1 MHCPQCGAEM
11 PEGAKFCG
19 VCGQRIEAEDA
30 TRVQGAPVPPTA
42 SQPGPTPSPAPVQP
56 IPGYAAPTPPYAA
69 PMVEASPLSRAW
81 ADFRASFTGA
91 ALAKLMLISILPVLN
106 LCNDGLYLRWGED
119 AVHGGHAP
127 VPREMLANGDFA
139 WGFKSVLVGFVW
151 PLIGLFLLVVPVL
164 GWVLF
169 VIWLALVPCIGI
181 AAALRAYNR
190 DDLAAGFDFAS
201 VWRGAKRR
209 FGQLWATVFLPSL
222 AKFGIMLLVC
232 LLFGGVLLGSA
243 ASILGRVAYG
253 SSSSLGS
260 VMGLL
265 GSSGAI
271 LLLVWIVSAVVGVI
285 VKLVSYRG
293 VGYWIARNVPEWPAG
308 GEVPV
313 PAKPVVQQVGYA
325 PQAPAAP
332 VAPSP
337 QPEAAPAAPVAPVSP
352 APEAPAAPEQPT
364 DDVPAAPASSDE
376 AASPDQGAQA

>member
-1 MHCPQCGAEM
+1 
-11 PEGAKFCG
+11 
-19 VCGQRIEAEDA
+19 
-30 TRVQGAPVPPTA
+30 
-42 SQPGPTPSPAPVQP
+42 
-56 IPGYAAPTPPYAA
+56 
-69 PMVEASPLSRAW
+69 MVEASPLSRAW